1 MKKRF
6 LLKVS
11 AALGM
16 YCILSLASSFP
27 LKAADSTEPGSDSVI
42 ARVLEFNIPPEINRQ
57 DQKTVSIDMILTD
70 RDTLTLAEKA
80 YVTLVLR
87 DGTISR
93 FEGPAR
99 ISLISTQSHR
109 EGSVLA
115 KLTSDIL
122 DLFFSRSD
130 AQEEAYLGVRN
141 PMMAQVQPLRIPR
154 VLYPPPG
161 CNLIT
166 PPRQLRWQPVEGI
179 LSYTVSLFDSHQLLW
194 QGKSNS
200 AAIELPQADSLV
212 QPEMTYLWVVEAQ
225 VGDRAFRS
233 EQAMFSVL
241 DETTVAELN
250 QNLSEIDQSIA
261 DLKLSHLLRARLYRN
276 LDLKLECY
284 GEVQSLL
291 KMFPADYTASII
303 NAELLE
309 DMGLFKEAV
318 EAYRTIVHR

>member
-1 MKKRF
+1 MKERF

-11 AALGM
+11 AALGVF
-16 YCILSLASSFP
+16 CILSLVSSFS
-27 LKAADSTEPGSDSVI
+27 LKAAGSTEPGSDSVI
-42 ARVLEFNIPPEINRQ
+42 ARVLEFNVPPEINRP

-70 RDTLTLAEKA
+70 RDTLTLAEEA

-87 DGTISR
+87 DGAISR

-99 ISLISTQSHR
+99 ISLTSTQSHH
-109 EGSVLA
+109 EGSVLV
-115 KLTSDIL
+115 KLTSAIL
-122 DLFFSRSD
+122 DLFFTRSN

-141 PMMAQVQPLRIPR
+141 PMLAQVRPLRIPR
-154 VLYPPPG
+154 ALYPPPG

-166 PPRQLRWQPVEGI
+166 SPRQLRWQPVEGI
-179 LSYTVSLFDSHQLLW
+179 LSYTVSLLDSHQLLW

-200 AAIELPQADSLV
+200 AAIELPLADSLV
-212 QPEMTYLWVVEAQ
+212 QSGMTYLWVVEAQ
-225 VGDRAFRS
+225 VGDRTFLS

-241 DETTVAELN
+241 DETTVTELN
-250 QNLSEIDQSIA
+250 QNLLEIDRSIV
-261 DLKLSHLLRARLYRN
+261 DPKLLHLLRARLYRN
-276 LDLKLECY
+276 LNLKLECY

-309 DMGLFKEAV
+309 EMGLFKEAV